1 MGFGFGVSCF
11 WQLSYANLNQA
22 WFQIL
27 LSVGRMP
34 IQKGEMALF
43 SPVAVPLL
51 SWGGSRPSP
60 ACPVLPWRPVFT
72 FPSRCSMRGTSRVL
86 PASPLI
92 CQNDWI
98 SDCYSVKFG
107 FFFFFL
113 AMPCS
118 MWDLS
123 SPTRDQTHAPCIG
136 SVSLN
141 HWTTRE
147 VPSEVCSTDIFLAST
162 QMNDIVFFFGW
173 LILNIF

>member
-11 WQLSYANLNQA
+11 WQLSFANLNQA

-107 FFFFFL
+107 FFFFFW
-113 AMPCS
+113 PCPAACGILVPQPGIKPTPPALEA
-118 MWDLS
+118 WVLTTGPPGK
-123 SPTRDQTHAPCIG
+123 SPLKFVVQTFSWLQHRWMILCF
-136 SVSLN
+136 SL
-141 HWTTRE
+141 
-147 VPSEVCSTDIFLAST
+147 
-162 QMNDIVFFFGW
+162 GG
-173 LILNIF
+173 